1 MTTPRSGH
9 AGGARTP
16 GWRRKRPFGRVA
28 VWLPLR
34 LIRLLVAGLPAF
46 PGDRSGWRG
55 RMDAKKG
62 GGAQGSGASG
72 RSKKAKKGKAR

>member
-1 MTTPRSGH
+1 
-9 AGGARTP
+9 
-16 GWRRKRPFGRVA
+16 